1 MSLASLAPTPLRAA
15 VAALLLLSPLAH
27 GADLL
32 QVYHE
37 AQGNDAQYASARFQ
51 AQAGQE
57 ALPQARSGLLPQIS
71 GSASLTRNE
80 VDQRSPIRVERNGT
94 SKGWSL
100 NLTQPLFRWDRWE
113 TYKQGELQVAI
124 ADTTLAQASIDLI
137 TRVAEAYF
145 NVLAAQDNL
154 YLAGAQKDAISQ
166 QLEQA
171 KRNFEVGTATITDTN
186 EAQAS
191 YDLAVSTEIAARSAL
206 EVARATL
213 QQITGKPAEELMGL
227 RPGAPLPGPVPTDVN
242 SWAQRAED
250 GNLQAIIASL
260 SGQIAQ
266 RETKKARAGHLP
278 TVDLVASR
286 SYSSNSTA
294 SQTSTNLGGTRSDSS
309 QIGVQVTIPLFSGG
323 YTQSRV
329 RETLALES
337 KAASDY
343 DFARR
348 TAAQS
353 ARQYYSGV
361 TNGLAQVAAL
371 EAAEK
376 SALSSLESNRLG
388 YEVGVRINID
398 VLNAQAQLFATRR
411 DLQRA
416 RYDTILNGLRLKAA
430 AGTLTEDD
438 VVQINTLLTATSAS
452 LTALPSSTAKAA
464 PKKAPVSPSTAPL
477 TQPRTSGRAAG

>member
-1 MSLASLAPTPLRAA
+1 MSFALFAPTPLRAA
-15 VAALLLLSPLAH
+15 LAALLVCSPMTY

-57 ALPQARSGLLPQIS
+57 ALPQARSALLPQIS
-71 GSASLTRNE
+71 GSASISRNE
-80 VDQRSPIRVERNGT
+80 TEQRSPVRVERNGT

-100 NLTQPLFRWDRWE
+100 NLTQPLFRLDRWQ

-137 TRVAEAYF
+137 TRVSEAYF

-154 YLAGAQKDAISQ
+154 YLAGTQKEAIAL

-171 KRNFEVGTATITDTN
+171 KRNFEVGTTTITDTN

-206 EVARATL
+206 EIARATL
-213 QQITGKPAEELMGL
+213 QQITGKPVEELLGL
-227 RPGAPLPGPVPTDVN
+227 RPGAPLPGPVPADVA
-242 SWAQRAED
+242 SWSQRAED

-266 RETKKARAGHLP
+266 YETTKARAGHLP

-294 SQTSTNLGGTRSDSS
+294 SQTSTNLGGSRSDSS

-376 SALSSLESNRLG
+376 SALSALESNRLG

-430 AGTLTEDD
+430 AGTLTEEDI
-438 VVQINTLLTATSAS
+438 VQINTLLTATSSS
-452 LTALPSSTAKAA
+452 LTALPTGPSKVTPQKPTGGRRTA
-464 PKKAPVSPSTAPL
+464 
-477 TQPRTSGRAAG
+477 G